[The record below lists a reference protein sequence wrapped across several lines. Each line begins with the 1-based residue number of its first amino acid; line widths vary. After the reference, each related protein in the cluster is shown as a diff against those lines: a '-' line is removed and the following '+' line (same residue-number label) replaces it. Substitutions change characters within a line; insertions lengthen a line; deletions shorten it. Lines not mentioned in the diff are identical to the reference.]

1 MMILVMYCL
10 FGCAICMYFRLWVCN
25 TATDTVTV
33 HGWTGTASRGLG
45 VVLACSLS
53 KSVSNQIKSNLLAST
68 KEVGPGCLPL
78 LGCYV
83 FM

>member
-25 TATDTVTV
+25 TAIDTVTV
-33 HGWTGTASRGLG
+33 DGWTGTASRGLG

-53 KSVSNQIKSNLLAST
+53 KSDLV
-68 KEVGPGCLPL
+68 
-78 LGCYV
+78 V
-83 FM
+83 FRCSDVMFLCRY